1 MNPEKHGIYMGLK
14 NMSVFREVF
23 HKVHPQC
30 DIKHFKNL
38 LFESSFSNENKII
51 KTKSTFLRIK
61 YRVATILIRI
71 ELLELELEFNC
82 LELNI

>member
-23 HKVHPQC
+23 YKVHPQC

-38 LFESSFSNENKII
+38 LFESSFSNENMII